1 MSETMKVSGSRD
13 CPQTRRVIKFPLDIW
28 YFYIM
33 LESPTLDEK
42 APTPA
47 RSGNR
52 PSDRKYRLHGQST
65 RQGSEDG

>member
-1 MSETMKVSGSRD
+1 MKVSGSRD

-28 YFYIM
+28 YFSIT
-33 LESPTLDEK
+33 LESPTPDQK

-52 PSDRKYRLHGQST
+52 LSDRKYMLHGA
-65 RQGSEDG
+65 EYEMWK